1 MNKILRD
8 NFDNDFII
16 CRTPK
21 KKEDVGKSHIIV
33 LKEREDIE
41 TIITIFSKNISVYAP
56 DFKNDEDILQW
67 LKTRT
72 YEDFSVD
79 TISDAGH
86 KKITDLCEKIGLPK
100 RIINKVLQK
109 KDKVEK
115 SLVHKENLLN
125 VMVSDSERVPNTN
138 VFYLRGFLTPMR

>member
-86 KKITDLCEKIGLPK
+86 KKLPICVRK
-100 RIINKVLQK
+100 L
-109 KDKVEK
+109 DFP
-115 SLVHKENLLN
+115 KE
-125 VMVSDSERVPNTN
+125 
-138 VFYLRGFLTPMR
+138 